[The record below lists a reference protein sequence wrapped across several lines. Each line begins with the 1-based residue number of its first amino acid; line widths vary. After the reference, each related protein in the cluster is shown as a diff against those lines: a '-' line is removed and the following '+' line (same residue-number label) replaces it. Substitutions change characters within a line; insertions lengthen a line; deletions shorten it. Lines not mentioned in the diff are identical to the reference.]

1 MKSKIVVIAGPT
13 ASGKTKLAV
22 SLAERFDG
30 EVISA
35 DSMQIYR
42 GMDIG
47 TAKPTAEEMQGIRH
61 WLLDIAEPTE
71 TFSVAQYVE
80 RANEAA
86 QDILSR
92 GKLPILA
99 GGTGL
104 YISSFVDNIRF
115 TQAETD
121 VVLREKLFAE
131 AEEKG
136 NVALHRKLSEI
147 DPLAAEKIHPNNVK
161 RVVRALEL
169 YYSTGKT
176 MTRQNEQSRRE
187 ETPYEPL
194 MLALE
199 TDREILYERINRRVD
214 IMLENGLLR
223 EIAELKQM
231 GLTAELQSMQG
242 IGYKELLDCSETEEA
257 LAEAVELVK
266 KNSRNYAK
274 RQFTWFRRDARY
286 HWLDCMSE
294 HLEEEAAESVRQ
306 FLKLSQA

>member
-13 ASGKTKLAV
+13 ASGKTRLAV
-22 SLAERFDG
+22 SLAKQFRG

-42 GMDIG
+42 GMNIG
-47 TAKPTAEEMQGIRH
+47 SAKPTEEEQEGIRH
-61 WLLDIAEPTE
+61 WMIDIAEPTE
-71 TFSVAQYVE
+71 PFSVAEYVE
-80 RANEAA
+80 MARAVTE
-86 QDILSR
+86 DILSR

-104 YISSFVDNIRF
+104 YLSSFVDNIRF

-121 VVLREKLFAE
+121 VALREKLFAE

-136 NVALHRKLSEI
+136 NVALHQKLAEI

-176 MTRQNEQSRRE
+176 MSCQNEQSRQE
-187 ETPYEPL
+187 VSPYEPL

-214 IMLENGLLR
+214 VMLENGLLR
-223 EIAELKQM
+223 EIAELKQRGM
-231 GLTAELQSMQG
+231 TAELQSMQG
-242 IGYKELLDCSETEEA
+242 IGYKELLDCPNTEEA

-294 HLEEEAAESVRQ
+294 HLEEKAAELVRH
-306 FLKLSQA
+306 FLELSQ

>member
-13 ASGKTKLAV
+13 ASGKTRLAV
-22 SLAERFDG
+22 SLAKQFRG

-42 GMDIG
+42 GMNIG
-47 TAKPTAEEMQGIRH
+47 SAKPTEEEQEGIRH
-61 WLLDIAEPTE
+61 WMIDIAEPTE
-71 TFSVAQYVE
+71 PFSVAEYVE
-80 RANEAA
+80 MARAVTE
-86 QDILSR
+86 DILSR

-104 YISSFVDNIRF
+104 YLSSFVDNIRF

-121 VVLREKLFAE
+121 VALREKLFAE

-136 NVALHRKLSEI
+136 NVALHQKLAEI

-176 MTRQNEQSRRE
+176 MSCQNEQSRQE
-187 ETPYEPL
+187 VSPYEPL

-214 IMLENGLLR
+214 VMLENGLLR
-223 EIAELKQM
+223 EIAELKQRGM
-231 GLTAELQSMQG
+231 TAELQSMQG
-242 IGYKELLDCSETEEA
+242 IGYKELLDCPNKEEA

-294 HLEEEAAESVRQ
+294 HLEEKAAELVRH
-306 FLKLSQA
+306 FLELSQ